1 MPIFTGNVKKILT
14 PISKKLTIA
23 IATTSDTAV
32 VYNND
37 GSNGALTAER
47 LYADLKAIE
56 LKKGKELGIKGID
69 IFDPNGNGTTPQI
82 MVKERRN
89 SDGTISKS
97 VYLMMS
103 NGIRASKPKAKAI
116 DIEL

>member
-1 MPIFTGNVKKILT
+1 MPLFTGNVKKILT

-23 IATTSDTAV
+23 IASNTDTCT

-37 GSNGALTAER
+37 GSNGALSAER

-82 MVKERRN
+82 MEKVRKN
-89 SDGTISKS
+89 KDGTNSTS

-103 NGIRASKPKAKAI
+103 NGIRPSKPQAKAI